1 MLGMFSSPAKD
12 LDMPQKYIAG
22 KFAMMAMY
30 NVFFVTYISY
40 EVTVVMTN
48 SSPVGM
54 RFRELTER

>member
-1 MLGMFSSPAKD
+1 MLGMFSSPTKD